1 MKIGTKRVISILTR
15 NDTEKE
21 KHDHCSVSLVH
32 PL

>member
-1 MKIGTKRVISILTR
+1 MKIGTKRVISFLTC

-21 KHDHCSVSLVH
+21 SHDHYSVSLVH